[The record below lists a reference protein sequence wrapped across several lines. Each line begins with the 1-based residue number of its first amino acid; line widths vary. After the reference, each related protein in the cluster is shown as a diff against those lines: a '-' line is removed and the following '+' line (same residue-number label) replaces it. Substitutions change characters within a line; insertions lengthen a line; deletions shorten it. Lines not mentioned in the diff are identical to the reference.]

1 MGGFDCFLKG
11 FRLILTPG
19 LRRYVVVPFIINTLL
34 FIGMIYYAF
43 SSFDDWINGLIVF
56 FLPEFLV
63 DWLFDLISG
72 FLWLMFLVALLGF
85 LFYGFTI
92 VANIIAAPFNA
103 VLATQVEKRL
113 RNGVSDAGDITW
125 YKVLPRALARE
136 LSKLIYYLPRLVG
149 LILITLVPLV
159 QVAAPFLWVLFGA
172 WMMTVQYADYAA
184 DNNNLTF
191 RELQISMSRNRP
203 QSLMFGLAV
212 YMMMIVPFVNLI
224 VIPAAVAGGTLF
236 WVENLNSGEVQQ
248 GSRLSA

>member
-1 MGGFDCFLKG
+1 MGGLDCFLKG

-34 FIGMIYYAF
+34 FVSMIYYAF
-43 SSFDDWINGLIVF
+43 SSFDGWINGLIGY
-56 FLPEFLV
+56 FLPEIIV
-63 DWLFDLISG
+63 GWLFDLISG
-72 FLWLMFLVALLGF
+72 FLWLMFLIALLGF

-92 VANIIAAPFNA
+92 FANIIASPFNA
-103 VLATQVEKRL
+103 VLATEVEKRL
-113 RNGVSDAGDITW
+113 RNGVSGAGDITW
-125 YKVLPRALARE
+125 YIVLPRALARE
-136 LSKLIYYLPRLVG
+136 LSKLKYYLPRLVG
-149 LILITLVPLV
+149 LVLITLVPLV

-184 DNNNLTF
+184 DNNHLTF

-212 YMMMIVPFVNLI
+212 YVMMIVPFVNLL

-236 WVENLNSGEVQQ
+236 WVENLNSGEVQH